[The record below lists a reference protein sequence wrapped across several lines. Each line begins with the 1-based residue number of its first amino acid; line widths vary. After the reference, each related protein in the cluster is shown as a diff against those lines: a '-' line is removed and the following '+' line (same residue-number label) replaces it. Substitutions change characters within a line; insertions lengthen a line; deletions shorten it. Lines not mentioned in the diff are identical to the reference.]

1 MKRFYNYFLSL
12 FLLMAVGISGAMAQA
27 YREGNLL
34 ETVEAVTS
42 QDILL
47 NGTGNMGGGQYLC
60 GQGYSSTVTKDCRYR
75 LEQVSGQ
82 VDGLNLYVLKQVSTG
97 LYVKDYT
104 LQTTNGD
111 DSQEDTSDGP
121 FNGKMIAVTAD
132 KAEAMQFTVSLAVE
146 NGTDPRSKT
155 TQGQADR
162 KSVV

>member
-60 GQGYSSTVTKDCRYR
+60 GQG
-75 LEQVSGQ
+75 
-82 VDGLNLYVLKQVSTG
+82 
-97 LYVKDYT
+97 
-104 LQTTNGD
+104 
-111 DSQEDTSDGP
+111 
-121 FNGKMIAVTAD
+121 
-132 KAEAMQFTVSLAVE
+132 
-146 NGTDPRSKT
+146 
-155 TQGQADR
+155 DR